1 MVKDP
6 AAALALPPPSQ
17 ADEQDYDVLLAALSA
32 TARGRAFL
40 AEYARRNRNADTTAV
55 LAALARLEGLIAAKS
70 TAENPSSGAPV
81 GLSRLAVVP
90 QPDEPELP
98 IPTPTAAQRPLI
110 TLAHDSLLPPH
121 APAQPQ
127 TGTAAVI
134 PEITWYDAGEAAETD
149 PPLST
154 PATETQD
161 AAPGLPTAE
170 PGPEADPLAAIMT
183 LTEEERIALFS

>member
-6 AAALALPPPSQ
+6 AAALALPPPSE
-17 ADEQDYDVLLAALSA
+17 ADEQDYEMLLAALSV

-55 LAALARLEGLIAAKS
+55 LAALARLERLIAANG
-70 TAENPSSGAPV
+70 TAENPSSLPPA

-110 TLAHDSLLPPH
+110 TLAHDSLPPPP
-121 APAQPQ
+121 APAQPLG
-127 TGTAAVI
+127 GTATTI
-134 PEITWYDAGEAAETD
+134 PEITWYDAGQGAETNQPLSAPAAEAQGTAQNV
-149 PPLST
+149 
-154 PATETQD
+154 PA
-161 AAPGLPTAE
+161 AE
-170 PGPEADPLAAIMT
+170 PLPEADPLAAIMT

>member
-17 ADEQDYDVLLAALSA
+17 ADEQDYEVLLAALSA

-40 AEYARRNRNADTTAV
+40 AEYARRNRNADTTAI
-55 LAALARLEGLIAAKS
+55 LAALARLERLIAAKG
-70 TAENPSSGAPV
+70 TAENPSSVAPA
-81 GLSRLAVVP
+81 GPSRLAVVP

-110 TLAHDSLLPPH
+110 TLAHDSLLPPR
-121 APAQPQ
+121 APAQAQ

-134 PEITWYDAGEAAETD
+134 PEITWYDAGEAAEMK

-154 PATETQD
+154 PAAETQGTAQD
-161 AAPGLPTAE
+161 VPAAE
-170 PGPEADPLAAIMT
+170 PLPEADPLAAIMK